1 MFPLLVS
8 WVTKTVSFSS
18 EVNIFLSITGSN
30 SWGFSNPCCPQQ
42 GIFPSFIVQTLV
54 SLSDNNRFVGWSYY
68 SASRCCLLDV
78 LVSRTLESLSIRKG
92 WNLHIK
98 KCIMWSFFDGV
109 MTISVDRLLVPL
121 LGLKYKKIVTLKSTY
136 IITAVFWILS
146 IIAGSFSI
154 SDTRLTRWLSGIVL
168 TCSVI
173 SIAPYKER
181 FRALSYHQAQV

>member
-1 MFPLLVS
+1 MFPLLDS

-136 IITAVFWILS
+136 IILQLSFGFYPLSLDHFPFQIL
-146 IIAGSFSI
+146 
-154 SDTRLTRWLSGIVL
+154 D
-168 TCSVI
+168 
-173 SIAPYKER
+173 
-181 FRALSYHQAQV
+181 

>member
-1 MFPLLVS
+1 MFPLLDS

-42 GIFPSFIVQTLV
+42 GIFPSLIVQTLV

-154 SDTRLTRWLSGIVL
+154 SDTLLTRWLSGIVL

-173 SIAPYKER
+173 SIAPYKES

>member
-1 MFPLLVS
+1 MITTTNSTESGTQTETYKVLLCSPLLDS
-8 WVTKTVSFSS
+8 WVTITVSFSS
-18 EVNIFLSITGSN
+18 EVNIFLSITGSI
-30 SWGFSNPCCPQQ
+30 SWEFSNPCCPQQ
-42 GIFPSFIVQTLV
+42 GIFPSFTVQTLV

-121 LGLKYKKIVTLKSTY
+121 LGLEPVPLLLEDQRGEASSEADNKKRTL
-136 IITAVFWILS
+136 LS
-146 IIAGSFSI
+146 IE
-154 SDTRLTRWLSGIVL
+154 SDLS
-168 TCSVI
+168 
-173 SIAPYKER
+173 
-181 FRALSYHQAQV
+181 LSWSHQWVMIGVSS